1 MQYFFSGVDRALFMA
16 VLATEGAAGMVNAQ
30 VATQAAM
37 LRAYRRWPEVPLVLD
52 SGAFQG
58 NTDLEGYAA
67 IVHQIGDR
75 FQWVANLDVIG
86 DQEASHN
93 NWLQLKERDVDALW
107 IYQVEGGW
115 SLNDLENAL
124 QTLPRHIGVG
134 GLVPVIKRSPD
145 EALTLIERIGR
156 RLERYWAKAHF
167 FGVGTPTILSAFAGE
182 GWFASAD
189 SQSWL
194 AGFKARE
201 LLTGDGRRVTCE
213 ALGLEFT
220 RDECA
225 AQNIRQIHSW
235 IAGQPIQFSLLAD
248 LQA

>member
-1 MQYFFSGVDRALFMA
+1 MAL
-16 VLATEGAAGMVNAQ
+16 LAAEGAAGMVNAS
-30 VATQAAM
+30 VATQEAM

-52 SGAFQG
+52 SGAFQR

-67 IVHQIGDR
+67 IVHEVGSR

-86 DQEASHN
+86 DQEASDR
-93 NWLQLKERDVDALW
+93 NWQSLIGMDCQPLW

-115 SLNDLENAL
+115 SLNDLENTM
-124 QTLPRHIGVG
+124 QTLPHHIGVG

-145 EALTLIERIGR
+145 EALRLIERIGR
-156 RLERYWAKAHF
+156 RLERHWAKAHF
-167 FGVGTPTILSAFAGE
+167 FGVGSSFILAPFASE